1 MYKMTIGELV
11 SILSQFD
18 PDAVVELEAP
28 NASAHAIRSAYL
40 DGEKVIVS
48 TYEAPVNEDID
59 PVEYDDF
66 FDSLMEEFEE
76 SDFSEYLDSLYINGA
91 R

>member
-1 MYKMTIGELV
+1 MKKMTIGELI

-40 DGEKVIVS
+40 DGETVIVS
-48 TYEAPVNEDID
+48 TYEAPANEEID
-59 PVEYDDF
+59 LVEYDDF
-66 FDSLMEEFEE
+66 FNSLIEEFNE
-76 SDFSEYLDSLYINGA
+76 SDFSEHLDSLYINGA